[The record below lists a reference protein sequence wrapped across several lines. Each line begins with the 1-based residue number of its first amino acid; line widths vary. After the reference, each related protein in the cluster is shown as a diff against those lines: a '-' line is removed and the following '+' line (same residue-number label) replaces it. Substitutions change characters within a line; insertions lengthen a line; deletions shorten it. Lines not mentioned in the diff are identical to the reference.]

1 MIIKLGPAG
10 SPKKSTLEGI
20 EFVKKQGLQ
29 ALEVEYV
36 RGVHMSLELAKQVG
50 GLAKKLGIELSV
62 HAPYFINLASK
73 DKNKIEE
80 SKQRIF
86 MSCERAALME
96 AKIVV
101 FHPGYYMQQDKKQVL
116 NLIKDACDDLVKE
129 MNNKN
134 IKNVNLALETSGKI
148 NSFGTINEIIYIC
161 KHNKRCVPCIDF
173 AHLYAYNKGVIDYS
187 DVFDEFK
194 VLNLEH
200 YHCHFSGIE
209 FSDSGERN
217 HVSMS
222 KPDFNG
228 LAREIL
234 KRKLNIT
241 IISESPITYLDSLK
255 QKKILIDLG
264 YRF

>member
-1 MIIKLGPAG
+1 
-10 SPKKSTLEGI
+10 
-20 EFVKKQGLQ
+20 
-29 ALEVEYV
+29 
-36 RGVHMSLELAKQVG
+36 
-50 GLAKKLGIELSV
+50 
-62 HAPYFINLASK
+62 
-73 DKNKIEE
+73 
-80 SKQRIF
+80 
-86 MSCERAALME
+86 ME